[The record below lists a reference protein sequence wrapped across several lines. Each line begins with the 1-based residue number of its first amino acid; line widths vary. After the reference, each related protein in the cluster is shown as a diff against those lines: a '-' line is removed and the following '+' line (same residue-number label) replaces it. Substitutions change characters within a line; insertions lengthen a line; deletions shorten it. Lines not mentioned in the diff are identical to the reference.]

1 MAKHEEGFVLTTVD
15 SIMNSIRRTVGA
27 KTVDIAEPVVNWA
40 RKSALW
46 RMSFG
51 LRCCDMHMISRR
63 GGGAIER
70 IATGAGRFYIDRFGA
85 GVFRPSPRQSDL
97 IIIAGTVT
105 LKMGPVVRRVY
116 DQMPEPKWAIAMGA
130 CASTGGPFDSYS
142 TMQGVDRCIPVD
154 VYIPGCPPR
163 PEALLYGLMRL
174 QDIIMREAPS
184 AYIFD
189 SDGAVHRKRQFEGEE
204 VLVDAAMGV
213 NDTAVS

>member
-1 MAKHEEGFVLTTVD
+1 MAEHDEGFVLTTVD
-15 SIMNSIRRTVGA
+15 SITNFVRQ
-27 KTVDIAEPVVNWA
+27 KIAAPMIDSKPVQFGVNWA
-40 RKSALW
+40 RKSAIW
-46 RMSFG
+46 PMTFG
-51 LRCCDMHMISRR
+51 LACC
-63 GGGAIER
+63 AIEMM
-70 IATGAGRFYIDRFGA
+70 AAGASRFDIDRFGA

-116 DQMPEPKWAIAMGA
+116 DQMPEPKWAMAMGA

-184 AYIFD
+184 AYIFE
-189 SDGAVHRKRQFEGEE
+189 SDGTVHRQRSFDDDEPLQI
-204 VLVDAAMGV
+204 AAASA
-213 NDTAVS
+213 DKAEAVA

>member
-1 MAKHEEGFVLTTVD
+1 MADDVRPGVLRD
-15 SIMNSIRRTVGA
+15 R
-27 KTVDIAEPVVNWA
+27 D
-40 RKSALW
+40 
-46 RMSFG
+46 
-51 LRCCDMHMISRR
+51 
-63 GGGAIER
+63 
-70 IATGAGRFYIDRFGA
+70 AGRFDIDRFGA

-105 LKMGPVVRRVY
+105 LKMGPVVRRVF

-142 TMQGVDRCIPVD
+142 TMQGVDRTIPVD

-184 AYIFD
+184 AYIFESDGTVHRQRSFD
-189 SDGAVHRKRQFEGEE
+189 SDAPPQISPKSEAAELSAVAK
-204 VLVDAAMGV
+204 
-213 NDTAVS
+213 

>member
-1 MAKHEEGFVLTTVD
+1 MAEHDQGFVLTRFDTL
-15 SIMNSIRRTVGA
+15 MNSVRRTVGA
-27 KTVDIAEPVVNWA
+27 KALDMTAPVVNWA

-46 RMSFG
+46 PMTFG
-51 LRCCDMHMISRR
+51 LACC
-63 GGGAIER
+63 AIEM
-70 IATGAGRFYIDRFGA
+70 I
-85 GVFRPSPRQSDL
+85 
-97 IIIAGTVT
+97 GTVT

-116 DQMPEPKWAIAMGA
+116 EQMPEPKWAIAMGA

-184 AYIFD
+184 AYIFE
-189 SDGAVHRKRQFEGEE
+189 SDGTVHRQQSLEDGEE
-204 VLVDAAMGV
+204 LLLENNSETQNAAAPV
-213 NDTAVS
+213 

>member
-1 MAKHEEGFVLTTVD
+1 MAEHPEGIVLTSVD
-15 SIMNSIRRTVGA
+15 QLFNTLRRNLGAPVMNV
-27 KTVDIAEPVVNWA
+27 KPVQQAVNWA

-46 RMSFG
+46 PMTFG
-51 LRCCDMHMISRR
+51 LACC
-63 GGGAIER
+63 AIEM
-70 IATGAGRFYIDRFGA
+70 IAAGAGRFDIDRFGA

-97 IIIAGTVT
+97 IIVAGTVT

-116 DQMPEPKWAIAMGA
+116 DQMPEPKWVIAMGA

-142 TMQGVDRCIPVD
+142 TMQGVDRIIPVD

-184 AYIFD
+184 AYIFE
-189 SDGAVHRKRQFEGEE
+189 SDGTVRRQRHLEGDEDELQAISPLDGEAAE
-204 VLVDAAMGV
+204 VVADAR
-213 NDTAVS
+213 S